1 MFCPGEHML
10 SYGFCDQKQIK
21 VEKKKK
27 KSKEKK
33 PGRLETSNAFYI
45 PQIGKRF
52 TDIHLN
58 HCINTTGK
66 TISRGKGQ
74 IELIRLNYGIQKI
87 VEYSCDIF
95 LPIPSSRTLTF
106 QKSYLLQ
113 WKHFKLMVNA
123 FYFMLKTLFVLEI
136 FTFLSVI

>member
-33 PGRLETSNAFYI
+33 PGRLETSTAFYI

-87 VEYSCDIF
+87 EYSCDIF

>member
-1 MFCPGEHML
+1 M
-10 SYGFCDQKQIK
+10 
-21 VEKKKK
+21 
-27 KSKEKK
+27 
-33 PGRLETSNAFYI
+33 ETSTTFYI

-74 IELIRLNYGIQKI
+74 IEPIRLNYGIQKI

-95 LPIPSSRTLTF
+95 LPILQVELSPSKKLFASMKTF
-106 QKSYLLQ
+106 
-113 WKHFKLMVNA
+113 
-123 FYFMLKTLFVLEI
+123 
-136 FTFLSVI
+136 